1 MMERK
6 RTPYEIMYYAVYL
19 VFEGLS
25 FRACSR
31 AVEPF
36 VKRSHVAV
44 WQWCQEIASDNQ
56 LHKLFRLGRER
67 IKIFAID
74 ETGVNVA
81 GAEAYLFVA
90 YEPFV
95 NRILGLYFAW
105 NPNSISVEMFL
116 KDLVRKYG
124 RHQVW
129 TDGADWYPPACQSM
143 NLKHHVYMHGS
154 WLWKVME
161 RQMEKLKDRT
171 ESFDDLFPC
180 RSHGT
185 RCKLNHVFNWL
196 NLFWLHHQPGYQS
209 LIRGMK
215 EAMLT

>member
-1 MMERK
+1 MLERE
-6 RTPYEIMYYAVYL
+6 RTPYEIMYYAIYL

-31 AVEPF
+31 VLEPF
-36 VKRSHVAV
+36 TKRSHVAV
-44 WQWCQEIASDNQ
+44 WQWCQELGSCQ
-56 LHKLFRLGRER
+56 KLHRLFRLGRER
-67 IKIFAID
+67 VKIFAID

-105 NPNSISVEMFL
+105 NPNSISIEMFL
-116 KDLVRKYG
+116 RDLIRKYG
-124 RHQVW
+124 RHPVW
-129 TDGADWYPPACQSM
+129 TDAGDWYPPACESIH
-143 NLKHHVYMHGS
+143 LKHHSYMHGS

-171 ESFDDLFPC
+171 EAFDDMFPC
-180 RSHGT
+180 KSHGA
-185 RCKLNHVFNWL
+185 RCRLRHISNWI
-196 NLFWLHHQPGYQS
+196 NLFWLHHQPKYLS
-209 LIRGMK
+209 FINKIK
-215 EAMLT
+215 ETMLT